1 MSIVKRKEIIKS
13 VLLEVLAMMSIASI
27 LYIITESDSNLFVS
41 IFDATKNNLYTDFK
55 IIMIATYI
63 YTFASFVM
71 SEKRDKNLWSAITI
85 KILIQSM
92 LYLTTLNYFRFEPLY
107 IKSIM
112 LAIVIAISTIVEKV
126 ILRYLN
132 TSSKLDE
139 LLKYVN
145 VFGILFFIMFLL
157 FC

>member
-1 MSIVKRKEIIKS
+1 MSIVKRKETIKS

-107 IKSIM
+107 IKSII
-112 LAIVIAISTIVEKV
+112 LAIVIAIIVVVTIAVKAIKEVKRVKV
-126 ILRYLN
+126 V
-132 TSSKLDE
+132 KLI
-139 LLKYVN
+139 K
-145 VFGILFFIMFLL
+145 
-157 FC
+157 

>member
-63 YTFASFVM
+63 YTFASFVI

-107 IKSIM
+107 IKSII

>member
-1 MSIVKRKEIIKS
+1 MSIVKRKETIKS

-126 ILRYLN
+126 ILRYVN

>member
-1 MSIVKRKEIIKS
+1 MSIVKRKETIKS

-107 IKSIM
+107 IKSII

>member
-1 MSIVKRKEIIKS
+1 MSIVKRKETIKS

-85 KILIQSM
+85 KILIQSI
-92 LYLTTLNYFRFEPLY
+92 LYLTVLYFFRFEPLY
-107 IKSIM
+107 IKSII
-112 LAIVIAISTIVEKV
+112 LSVVIVISTIVEKV

>member
-1 MSIVKRKEIIKS
+1 MSIVKRKETIKS

-27 LYIITESDSNLFVS
+27 LYIIAESDSNLFVS

-107 IKSIM
+107 IKSII

>member
-1 MSIVKRKEIIKS
+1 MSIVKRKETIKS

-55 IIMIATYI
+55 IIMIATYT

-107 IKSIM
+107 IKSII

>member
-1 MSIVKRKEIIKS
+1 MSIVKRKETTKS
-13 VLLEVLAMMSIASI
+13 VLLEVLAMLSIASI
-27 LYIITESDSNLFVS
+27 LYIIAESDSNLFVS

-107 IKSIM
+107 IKSII

>member
-1 MSIVKRKEIIKS
+1 MSIVKRKETIKS

-107 IKSIM
+107 IKSII

-126 ILRYLN
+126 ILRYVN

>member
-1 MSIVKRKEIIKS
+1 MSIVKRKETIKS

-27 LYIITESDSNLFVS
+27 LYIIAESDSNLFVS

-55 IIMIATYI
+55 IIMIATYT

-107 IKSIM
+107 IKSII

>member
-1 MSIVKRKEIIKS
+1 MSVVKIKEVLKNI
-13 VLLEVLAMMSIASI
+13 LLEVLAMMSIASI
-27 LYIITESDSNLFVS
+27 LYIIAESDSNLFVS

-63 YTFASFVM
+63 YTFASFVT

-85 KILIQSM
+85 KILIQSI
-92 LYLTTLNYFRFEPLY
+92 LYLTVLYFFRFEPLY
-107 IKSIM
+107 IKSII
-112 LAIVIAISTIVEKV
+112 LSVVIVISTIVEKG

-139 LLKYVN
+139 LLKYIN
-145 VFGILFFIMFLL
+145 VFGILSFIMFLL

>member
-1 MSIVKRKEIIKS
+1 MSVVKIKEVLKNI
-13 VLLEVLAMMSIASI
+13 LLEVLAMMSIASI
-27 LYIITESDSNLFVS
+27 LYIIAESDSNLFVS

-85 KILIQSM
+85 KILIQSI
-92 LYLTTLNYFRFEPLY
+92 LYLTVLYFFRFEPLY
-107 IKSIM
+107 IKSII
-112 LAIVIAISTIVEKV
+112 LSVVIVISTIVEKG

-139 LLKYVN
+139 LLKYIN
-145 VFGILFFIMFLL
+145 VFGILIFIMFLL

>member
-1 MSIVKRKEIIKS
+1 MSIVKRKETIKS

-71 SEKRDKNLWSAITI
+71 REKRDKNLWSAITI

-126 ILRYLN
+126 ILRYVN

>member
-1 MSIVKRKEIIKS
+1 MSIVKRKETIKS

-85 KILIQSM
+85 KILIQSI
-92 LYLTTLNYFRFEPLY
+92 LYLTVLYFFRFEPLY
-107 IKSIM
+107 IKSII
-112 LAIVIAISTIVEKV
+112 LSVVIVISTIVEKG

-139 LLKYVN
+139 LLKYIN
-145 VFGILFFIMFLL
+145 VFGILIFIMFLL

>member
-1 MSIVKRKEIIKS
+1 MSVVKIKEVLKNI
-13 VLLEVLAMMSIASI
+13 LLEVLAMMSIASI
-27 LYIITESDSNLFVS
+27 LYIIAESDSNLLVS

-55 IIMIATYI
+55 IIMIATYT

-85 KILIQSM
+85 KILIQSI
-92 LYLTTLNYFRFEPLY
+92 LYLTVLYFFRFEPLY
-107 IKSIM
+107 IKSII
-112 LAIVIAISTIVEKV
+112 LSVVIVISTIVEKG

-139 LLKYVN
+139 LLKYIN
-145 VFGILFFIMFLL
+145 VFGILIFIMFLL

>member
-1 MSIVKRKEIIKS
+1 MSIVKRKETIKS

-27 LYIITESDSNLFVS
+27 LYIIIESDSNLFVS

-107 IKSIM
+107 IKSII

>member
-1 MSIVKRKEIIKS
+1 MSIVKRKETIKS

-27 LYIITESDSNLFVS
+27 LYIIIESDSNLFVS

-107 IKSIM
+107 IKSII

-126 ILRYLN
+126 ILRYVN